1 MCRVVEEPRAEWNGR
16 ACEQRERV
24 RPTQALERLP
34 DIAVVGVQSVA
45 SLASRGRKT
54 VRTIEGEIML
64 AVASTIARIFGLKV
78 PCLGLVLALAAGA
91 AAGAQSAAGDAD
103 AVDAAVGGI
112 ALRLTAPPGQA
123 LGATALDPIYVLHD
137 VAGEGLEALAVY
149 LSPETARFFASQ
161 GQMLPSQG
169 LMSTLIITDRE
180 LESRYV
186 DDRAL
191 RDVLVDELKR
201 QRQLQAF
208 LASQRFGS
216 QGLRVSL
223 PETRLLTVEE
233 FLILEG
239 NERLLPESGR
249 RISYCVEAFLALRN
263 RPILASTCLTKPEV
277 STQDMFALETSV
289 GAWARRLLADNP
301 SSRSPAPTPTK
312 AKDGALRPT
321 ADVQPDPVEKRL
333 AVVNLRSAAE
343 RRRGDV
349 VVASALLAAQLP
361 ADLRAAL
368 EKSNNRFGSNVDSV
382 CGGARDAALAY
393 QCQLVAFDR
402 RLRALEQC
410 TETLIGPLL
419 RDESVEPVAGRG
431 SNT

>member
-1 MCRVVEEPRAEWNGR
+1 
-16 ACEQRERV
+16 
-24 RPTQALERLP
+24 
-34 DIAVVGVQSVA
+34 
-45 SLASRGRKT
+45 
-54 VRTIEGEIML
+54 ML
-64 AVASTIARIFGLKV
+64 AVVSRIARLFGLKV
-78 PCLGLVLALAAGA
+78 PCLRFVLALAAGGA
-91 AAGAQSAAGDAD
+91 ADAQSATGDAD

-112 ALRLTAPPGQA
+112 ALRLTAPPGQM
-123 LGATALDPIYVLHD
+123 LGATALEPIYVLHD

-149 LSPETARFFASQ
+149 LAPETAKFFASH
-161 GQMLPSQG
+161 GQMLPAQG

-191 RDVLVDELKR
+191 RDVLVDELK
-201 QRQLQAF
+201 QERQLQTF
-208 LASQRFGS
+208 LASQRFGA

-301 SSRSPAPTPTK
+301 SSRNPAPTPTK
-312 AKDGALRPT
+312 AEDGALRPT
-321 ADVQPDPVEKRL
+321 ADVRQPDPAEKRL
-333 AVVNLRSAAE
+333 AVVNLRSAAD

-349 VVASALLAAQLP
+349 VVASALLAGQLP

-368 EKSNNRFGSNVDSV
+368 EKSNARFSSSVESV
-382 CGGARDAALAY
+382 CGRARDAVLGY
-393 QCQLVAFDR
+393 QCQLIAFDL

-410 TETLIGPLL
+410 TETWIGPIL
-419 RDESVEPVAGRG
+419 RGESVEPVAGRG